1 MNSGMLWF
9 DDEET
14 LESIAKTMDTDGNP
28 TDLRGDTSFSKNQTF
43 P

>member
-1 MNSGMLWF
+1 MNSGMLWL

-28 TDLRGDTSFSKNQTF
+28 TDLRCCIALSKI
-43 P
+43 